1 MNVDNLLKKLEADC
15 LLELKDKEI
24 YNILEESK
32 EKIFKNKDISTR
44 ELDKARS
51 QIRISLESFD
61 KRNPV
66 FNYLVDVL
74 KKR

>member
-1 MNVDNLLKKLEADC
+1 MKKLEADC